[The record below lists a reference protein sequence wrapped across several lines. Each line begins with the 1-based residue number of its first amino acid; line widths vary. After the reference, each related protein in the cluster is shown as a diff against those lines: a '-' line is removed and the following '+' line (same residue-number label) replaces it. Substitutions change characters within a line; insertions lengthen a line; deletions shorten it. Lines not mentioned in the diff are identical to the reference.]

1 MFLVSCILFLSQMSA
16 LRPPFIIALLIALSV
31 HEWAHA
37 MVANR
42 LGDPTAKEQGR
53 LTLNPIA
60 HLDLMGTLLFFL
72 VGFGWGKPVPVDPRY
87 FKHWKRDTALV
98 SIAGPVS
105 NLCIAFLAFGGL
117 LLLSPGAL
125 SGDPWE
131 LLMGGVHGSLA
142 TVFVDILRISIAL
155 NLGLMAFNLLPIA
168 PLDGSKVLQVF
179 IPYRYDQAY
188 HLWMQRGPWIL
199 LGLLIAED
207 IFNVPL
213 LMGWIGLVVSP
224 VVRVM
229 EMIASAML

>member
-1 MFLVSCILFLSQMSA
+1 MSA
-16 LRPPFIIALLIALSV
+16 LRPSFIIALLIALSV

-37 MVANR
+37 MIANR

-60 HLDLMGTLLFFL
+60 HLDLMGTILFFL
-72 VGFGWGKPVPVDPRY
+72 VGFGWGKPVPIDPRY

-105 NLCIAFLAFGGL
+105 NLIVAFLAFGGL
-117 LLLSPGAL
+117 LLLAPGAL
-125 SGDPWE
+125 AADPWE
-131 LLMGGVHGSLA
+131 LLMGGTGGTFVA
-142 TVFVDILRISIAL
+142 VFTDIFRISIAL

-168 PLDGSKVLQVF
+168 PLDGSKILQVF
-179 IPYRYDQAY
+179 VPYQYDAQY

-207 IFNVPL
+207 VLHIPL
-213 LMGWIGLVVSP
+213 LMGWIDLVLHPILVVMSW
-224 VVRVM
+224 
-229 EMIASAML
+229 IAGAF

>member
-1 MFLVSCILFLSQMSA
+1 MSP
-16 LRPPFIIALLIALSV
+16 LRPSFIIALLIALSV

-60 HLDLMGTLLFFL
+60 HLDLMGTILFFL
-72 VGFGWGKPVPVDPRY
+72 VGFGWGKPVPIDPRY

-105 NLCIAFLAFGGL
+105 NLIVAFLAFGGL
-117 LLLSPGAL
+117 LLIATGGLTD
-125 SGDPWE
+125 DPWE
-131 LLMGGVHGSLA
+131 LLMGGAGGTFAS
-142 TVFVDILRISIAL
+142 VFIDILRISIAL

-168 PLDGSKVLQVF
+168 PLDGSKILQVF
-179 IPYRYDQAY
+179 IPYRYDVQY

-213 LMGWIGLVVSP
+213 LMGWIDLILRP
-224 VVRVM
+224 ILAVM
-229 EMIASAML
+229 GMITGMIDRKTTR